1 MNPETGM
8 FAEMKGDPLIRRM
21 SSRTLSSR
29 SRNGKKSMPE
39 ASAPVSACSFPW
51 SSSLVK
57 VSIPQSV
64 VDDQEL
70 PGAKEP
76 RRDDQRAY
84 GVVGGA
90 ALGVADHV
98 SVAHLKPQELRRVK
112 AGIHAE
118 EDRHLPQLLL
128 IVAIM
133 VSTPLWARMSPAS
146 QASQVNQRSG
156 YSLTIRHG
164 LGWFSCGIALY
175 LGEGVRG

>member
-84 GVVGGA
+84 GVVGSA

-133 VSTPLWARMSPAS
+133 VSTPPVGKNEPSESSESSESTLGLLLDHPARTRL
-146 QASQVNQRSG
+146 V
-156 YSLTIRHG
+156 
-164 LGWFSCGIALY
+164 
-175 LGEGVRG
+175 